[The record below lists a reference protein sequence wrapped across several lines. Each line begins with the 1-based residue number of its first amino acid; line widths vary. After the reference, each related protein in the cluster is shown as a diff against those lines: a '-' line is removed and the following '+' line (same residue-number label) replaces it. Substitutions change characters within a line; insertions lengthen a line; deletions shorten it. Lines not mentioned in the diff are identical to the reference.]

1 MTRLHENPL
10 TMVAKAERVP
20 INQLVALVFHNISP
34 LDNADS
40 LRLAIHN
47 VKLAI
52 NGCRYWQKVNSNDDG
67 TMRNGAT
74 YEMLHSFE
82 LEQNCL
88 QLLAGLYEE
97 RLVLTEDEQKNV

>member
-1 MTRLHENPL
+1 MHDNPL
-10 TMVAKAERVP
+10 SIVAKEQRLP
-20 INQLVALVFHNISP
+20 ISQLSALVITNISP
-34 LDNADS
+34 LDSADS

-47 VKLAI
+47 VRLAI
-52 NGCRYWQKVNSNDDG
+52 NGCRHWQKVNCNDDG

-82 LEQNCL
+82 MEQNCL

-97 RLVLTEDEQKNV
+97 RLILTENEQKCV